1 MRYEFTKDCLIG
13 VEQIDEEHRG
23 LFQLVGEVHD
33 LLENGVIDDKYEEM
47 CNLIERLKQY
57 TVLHFRHEEA
67 YMAKIGHPELE
78 KQKREHAQFCDK
90 VNEVDIK
97 TAEGDRHALI
107 SDLLS
112 YLVMWL
118 YEHILGSDLLIGKLV
133 SIDEWKHKKS
143 YEFTD
148 EYLTDIAFIDEE
160 HKELLRII
168 GEMHRAVADDSME
181 NKNDEII
188 KLLEELKTC
197 AKAHIDEEEEYMEKI
212 QYDRLDLQQVAHDVF
227 FTRLEM
233 MDFNVIDEYPQ
244 EALEELVEFL
254 AEWIST
260 HILQMDKEIS
270 HIE

>member
-33 LLENGVIDDKYEEM
+33 LLENDVTGDKYEEM
-47 CNLIERLKQY
+47 CNLMERLKQY

-90 VNEVDIK
+90 VNEVDLK
-97 TAEGDRHALI
+97 TAEGDQHALI

-148 EYLTDIAFIDEE
+148 EYLTGIAFIDEE
-160 HKELLRII
+160 HRELFRII
-168 GEMHRAVADDSME
+168 KEMHCAVADDSME

-188 KLLEELKTC
+188 KLLEELRIC
-197 AKAHIDEEEEYMEKI
+197 AKAHFDGEEKYMEKI
-212 QYDRLDLQQVAHDVF
+212 QYEGLDLQQVAHDVF

-233 MDFNVIDEYPQ
+233 TDFNVIDECPQ
-244 EALEELVEFL
+244 GTLEELVEFL
-254 AEWIST
+254 SEWIST
-260 HILQMDKEIS
+260 HILQMDKEIGRP
-270 HIE
+270 E

>member
-33 LLENGVIDDKYEEM
+33 LLENDEIGDKYEEI
-47 CNLIERLKQY
+47 CDLIERLKQY

-67 YMAKIGHPELE
+67 YMMEIGHPELE
-78 KQKREHAQFCDK
+78 KQKWEHAQFCDK
-90 VNEVDIK
+90 VNEMDFR
-97 TAEGDRHALI
+97 TAEGDPRALI

-118 YEHILGSDLLIGKLV
+118 FEHILGSDLLIGKLV
-133 SIDEWKHKKS
+133 SVDEWKRKKS

-148 EYLTDIAFIDEE
+148 EYLTGIAFIDEE
-160 HKELLRII
+160 HRELLRIVK
-168 GEMHRAVADDSME
+168 EMHQAVADDSME

-188 KLLEELKTC
+188 RLLEELKTC
-197 AKAHIDEEEEYMEKI
+197 SKAHFDDEEEYMEKI
-212 QYDRLDLQQVAHDVF
+212 QYGGLDLQQVAHDVF

-233 MDFNVIDEYPQ
+233 ADFNAIGERSQDT
-244 EALEELVEFL
+244 LEELVEFL
-254 AEWIST
+254 AEWIIT
-260 HILQMDKEIS
+260 HIVQMDKEIS
-270 HIE
+270 HA

>member
-13 VEQIDEEHRG
+13 VEEIDEEHRG

-90 VNEVDIK
+90 VNEVDLK

-118 YEHILGSDLLIGKLV
+118 YEHILGSDLLIGRLV
-133 SIDEWKHKKS
+133 SIDEWKHEKT

-148 EYLTDIAFIDEE
+148 EYLTGIAFIDEA
-160 HKELLRII
+160 HKELFRII
-168 GEMHRAVADDSME
+168 GELHCTVADDSME
-181 NKNDEII
+181 NKNDKII
-188 KLLEELKTC
+188 KLLEELRTC
-197 AKAHIDEEEEYMEKI
+197 TKAHFNDEEEYMKKI
-212 QYDRLDLQQVAHDVF
+212 QYEGLDLQQVAHDVF
-227 FTRLEM
+227 LTRLELA
-233 MDFNVIDEYPQ
+233 DFIAIDEHPQ
-244 EALEELVEFL
+244 ETLEELVAFL
-254 AEWIST
+254 AEWITT
-260 HILQMDKEIS
+260 HILQMDKAINSPE
-270 HIE
+270 

>member
-33 LLENGVIDDKYEEM
+33 LLENGVIDDQYEEM

-78 KQKREHAQFCDK
+78 KQKWEHAQFCDK
-90 VNEVDIK
+90 VNEVDLQ

-118 YEHILGSDLLIGKLV
+118 YEHILGSDLLIGRLV

-148 EYLTDIAFIDEE
+148 EYLIGIGFIDEE
-160 HKELLRII
+160 HKELFRII
-168 GEMHRAVADDSME
+168 KELHRAIADDFTE
-181 NKNDEII
+181 NKSNEII
-188 KLLEELKTC
+188 KLLEELRTC
-197 AKAHIDEEEEYMEKI
+197 AKAHFDNEEKYMEKI
-212 QYDRLDLQQVAHDVF
+212 RYEGLDLQQVAHDVF
-227 FTRLEM
+227 ITRLEM
-233 MDFNVIDEYPQ
+233 TNFDTIDERSQ
-244 EALEELVEFL
+244 ETLEELVAFA
-254 AEWIST
+254 AEWITT
-260 HILQMDKEIS
+260 HILQMDKGIS
-270 HIE
+270 HSE